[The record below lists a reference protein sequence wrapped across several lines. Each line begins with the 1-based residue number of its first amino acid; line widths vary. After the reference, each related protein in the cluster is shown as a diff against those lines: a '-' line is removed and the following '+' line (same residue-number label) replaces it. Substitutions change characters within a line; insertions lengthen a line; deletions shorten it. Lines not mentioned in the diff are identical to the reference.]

1 MAHIKKKKKNLKKKK
16 DGAETHPWS
25 SPSPRAWP
33 PTNSPPIARVTA
45 WGTGKVTSSVDRWTR
60 DII

>member
-1 MAHIKKKKKNLKKKK
+1 MAHIKKKENLKKKK
-16 DGAETHPWS
+16 RMELKHVPGALQVLGPGPQLTL
-25 SPSPRAWP
+25 
-33 PTNSPPIARVTA
+33 PPIARVTA